1 MHAAKLSKSD
11 RLQRVH
17 ALLTR
22 FQGRWLTTMD
32 VIQRA
37 QVCAVSSIM
46 DELRE
51 NNVNIETKREGR
63 VWSYRMAP

>member
-1 MHAAKLSKSD
+1 MNAAKLEKSD
-11 RLQRVH
+11 RLKKVH

-22 FQGRWLTTMD
+22 FKGRWLSTMD

-37 QVCAVSSIM
+37 QVCAVNSIM

-51 NNVNIETKREGR
+51 NGVRIETKREGR
-63 VWSYRMAP
+63 VWSYRMP